1 MVLIFGVS
9 WAPSIESQSIPTEI
23 VADLPDCRR
32 TDRAVAE
39 GHGDEECEAPWLA
52 GAVARACLTDCTAC
66 MCRELGAGL
75 RTLLDARVLTLARVC
90 L

>member
-32 TDRAVAE
+32 IDR
-39 GHGDEECEAPWLA
+39 
-52 GAVARACLTDCTAC
+52 R
-66 MCRELGAGL
+66 
-75 RTLLDARVLTLARVC
+75 
-90 L
+90 